1 MNPIKE
7 VKFGSDAKE
16 PLINGVNVVCDAVSS
31 TMGYRGRTMLIEDG
45 GGKPNPTKDGVSVAK
60 AIFLDNP
67 NESLGAEFVKEA
79 CNKTVN
85 QAGDGTTSTAV
96 LTQEFVKLSQ
106 EVIKKGKSPI
116 DLKNEIESAKD
127 EVVEYLKHNSV
138 EVDDEY
144 IKDVAKISSNNDEEL
159 GSIIAEAFLKA
170 GKNGVVSYEDSD
182 TSTTYVESINGMPI
196 DRGYD
201 IEFFNNVPEKRCVE
215 FKDNP
220 YVLLSNRNIQ
230 SLQDILPVLEFT
242 NKEKK
247 PLLIVSEMEHQ
258 VLKTLYT
265 NAKQGLKVAVISPP
279 AVAEKRMDYLSDIA
293 LATNAMVLDIDT
305 GDNIATYDPKQLLGV
320 CSSLTVTK
328 ENTILFFDEMINAEA
343 IDKRMTDLNKVI
355 ENSHSD
361 LEKKYLGDRVAKLSC
376 GVSVVKVGASTE
388 SELKEKND
396 RVDDAIHA
404 VRAALAEG
412 VVEGGGTAL
421 VNASRILPEEKE
433 GYRLVKEAIL
443 APFKTIL
450 DNAGIEYSE
459 ILPMVSEKLG
469 YDVKE
474 YRLCNMIDAGI
485 IDPVKVV
492 RCALEN
498 SASAANTLLMTNG
511 TITFKRSN

>member
-7 VKFGSDAKE
+7 VKFGKDAKE

-45 GGKPNPTKDGVSVAK
+45 GGKPSPTKDGVSVAK

-106 EVIKKGKSPI
+106 HAISMNASPI
-116 DLKNEIESAKD
+116 DLKNEIENAKD
-127 EVVEYLKHNSV
+127 EVIEYLKHNSV
-138 EVDDEY
+138 EVDDDY

-215 FKDNP
+215 FKDSP

-230 SLQDILPVLEFT
+230 SLQDILPILEFT

-305 GDNIATYDPKQLLGV
+305 GDNIATYEPKQLLGV

-388 SELKEKND
+388 SELKEKTD

-450 DNAGIEYSE
+450 DNAGVEYSE

-474 YRLCNMIDAGI
+474 YRLCDMIESGI

-498 SASAANTLLMTNG
+498 SVSAANTLLMTDG

>member
-7 VKFGSDAKE
+7 VKFGKDAKD
-16 PLINGVNVVCDAVSS
+16 PLIDGVNIVCKSVSS
-31 TMGYRGRTMLIEDG
+31 TMGYRGRTVLIEDA
-45 GGKPNPTKDGVSVAK
+45 GGKPSPTKDGVSVAK
-60 AIFLDNP
+60 SIFLDNP

-79 CNKTVN
+79 CSKTVN

-116 DLKNEIESAKD
+116 DLKNEIEIAKD
-127 EVVEYLKHNSV
+127 KVVEYLKHNSI

-144 IKDVAKISSNNDEEL
+144 IKDVARISSNNDEEL

-215 FKDNP
+215 FENNP

-242 NKEKK
+242 NKQKK

-293 LATNAMVLDIDT
+293 LSTNAMVLDIDT
-305 GDNIATYDPKQLLGV
+305 GDNIASYEPEQLLGV

-388 SELKEKND
+388 SELKEKTD

-421 VNASRILPEEKE
+421 VNASRVLPEDKE

-450 DNAGIEYSE
+450 KNAGMEYSE

-474 YRLCNMIDAGI
+474 YRLCNMIESGI

-498 SASAANTLLMTNG
+498 SVSAANTLLMTDG

>member
-7 VKFGSDAKE
+7 VKFGKDAKE

-31 TMGYRGRTMLIEDG
+31 TMGYRGRTMLIEDA

-106 EVIKKGKSPI
+106 EVIKRGKSPI

-196 DRGYD
+196 DKGYD

-220 YVLLSNRNIQ
+220 YILLSNRNIQ
-230 SLQDILPVLEFT
+230 SIQDIIPILEFT

-265 NAKQGLKVAVISPP
+265 NAKQGLKIAVISPP

-305 GDNIATYDPKQLLGV
+305 GDNIATYSPKELLGV
-320 CSSLTVTK
+320 CSNLTVTK
-328 ENTILFFDEMINAEA
+328 ENTVLFFEEKINSKA
-343 IDKRMTDLNKVI
+343 IDKRMEDLNKVI

-376 GVSVVKVGASTE
+376 GVSVVKVGASTT

-421 VNASRILPEEKE
+421 VNASKILSEEKE
-433 GYRLVKEAIL
+433 GYRLFKVAIL

-450 DNAGIEYSE
+450 KNAGVEYSE

-474 YRLCNMIDAGI
+474 YRLCNMIESGI

-498 SASAANTLLMTNG
+498 SVSAANTLLMTDG